1 MEQLP
6 FDEAAEKFTRA
17 TDDAIRQSC
26 YSRGA
31 LILEMAAKT
40 ISPGSEVL
48 DYGCGPGRISLLLA
62 EAGFRVRGVDISEEM
77 IRNAAMLDRR
87 GLDLEFSVVG
97 DSTNELSPGSCDA
110 IVCSSVIEYV
120 ADPDKLLRQF
130 HSALRS
136 PGALIIS
143 YANKSS
149 VWRYWD
155 RRSIRN
161 NPMFVPHHR
170 GWHWRDF
177 RALLARNGFRATT
190 RPRFFESPFDR
201 YPGRRL
207 LRWLSIGGSLGVL
220 AAQPLPNRS

>member
-1 MEQLP
+1 MEQPP

-17 TDDAIRQSC
+17 TDHAIRASC
-26 YSRGA
+26 YIRGT
-31 LILEMAAKT
+31 LILELAERT

-48 DYGCGPGRISLLLA
+48 DYGCGPGRMSLLLA
-62 EAGFRVRGVDISEEM
+62 EAGFRVRGVDISERM
-77 IRNAAMLDRR
+77 IRNAATLDRR
-87 GLDLEFSVVG
+87 GLDLEFSLIK
-97 DSTNELSPGSCDA
+97 DSADALTPGSCDA

-120 ADPDKLLRQF
+120 TDPDKLLQQF
-130 HSALRS
+130 RTALRH

-143 YANKSS
+143 YANRSS
-149 VWRYWD
+149 LWRHWD
-155 RRSIRN
+155 RRAIRN

-220 AAQPLPNRS
+220 TAQPLSNRS